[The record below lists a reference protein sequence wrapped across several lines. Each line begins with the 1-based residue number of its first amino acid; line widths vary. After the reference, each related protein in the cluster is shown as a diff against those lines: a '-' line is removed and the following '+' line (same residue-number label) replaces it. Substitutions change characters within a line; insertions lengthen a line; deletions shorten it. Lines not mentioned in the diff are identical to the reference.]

1 MIVFEMSEHA
11 AIALPATVEMKAG
24 PSTWGYEQRQVQIAI
39 EHAGFEFFRLTKLSS
54 VVMLSA
60 LK

>member
-1 MIVFEMSEHA
+1 MLHRTSRHSFEMNAE
-11 AIALPATVEMKAG
+11 
-24 PSTWGYEQRQVQIAI
+24 PSNAGYEQRQVQIAI

>member
-1 MIVFEMSEHA
+1 MIVFEMWEYA
-11 AIALPATVEMKAG
+11 ASRL
-24 PSTWGYEQRQVQIAI
+24 QVQIAI
-39 EHAGFEFFRLTKLSS
+39 EDAGFEFFRLTKLSS